1 MFKKVMK
8 TGFILGVSLSCG
20 MAAAVEEQLAE
31 APSLDAELTD
41 MVTVDSSYYDE
52 SGDSLLSNSQKTRN
66 AAVAGKGS
74 VPPAEA
80 ASVRNSTQEQSEEDG
95 AASAKADVVNSE
107 ETSSVTDDA
116 AAVNQTSENA
126 SPSAVVLDDAEQ
138 LEVKTDE
145 AVETKVSDGSVKAEP
160 ENVPSESDMQ
170 AEEVGMPS
178 SVSDKNSE
186 EPRKPEVKSAE
197 AADSTVSV
205 KESEQ
210 NKTEREDRD
219 IKTPATEEKAKQ
231 PAVPEQSAETSVPDG
246 KTEGEKDSSVND
258 REQSAVSSKAQPSDG
273 TAGDS
278 SASSAESADSRTI
291 YDILK
296 RRQQENFE
304 NPNLYTRD
312 YLSEMY
318 LPYFY
323 NTYEL
328 PQELS
333 PYITLRTVRLDKK
346 GPVLVYDIGTAD
358 AIGPMD
364 FDGTPEDN
372 KTLNLFCRIA
382 LNEGILHRLDRIV
395 LVFYHDDRD
404 YSEVSLDYLKCT
416 GKEPLLVE
424 KSVLSHESLRQDDE
438 FIYAYE
444 AEPEGPLSAEYLK
457 KRFAPFALK
466 RIGEKFDAPEG
477 HPVMTATDDASLM
490 VLFSVPSKYTGRVKQ
505 ADFVAGRIDR
515 TCSIDTYGKWILPR
529 INELRYVYLE
539 DKTDKVIKEVVVT
552 DKACRAVRSR
562 LKR

>member
-1 MFKKVMK
+1 MFKRVMK

-20 MAAAVEEQLAE
+20 VAAAVEEQLAE

-66 AAVAGKGS
+66 AAAAGEGTL
-74 VPPAEA
+74 PPAEA
-80 ASVRNSTQEQSEEDG
+80 VSAQKSRQEQPAGDDT
-95 AASAKADVVNSE
+95 ASAKADVGSTD
-107 ETSSVTDDA
+107 ETSSVKRNADEAD
-116 AAVNQTSENA
+116 VTSEK
-126 SPSAVVLDDAEQ
+126 SSQSADVRADADQ
-138 LEVKTDE
+138 SGVKTDDVAE
-145 AVETKVSDGSVKAEP
+145 AKVSDGSVKAEP
-160 ENVPSESDMQ
+160 ENVPSESDRP
-170 AEEVGMPS
+170 AEDAGTPS
-178 SVSDKNSE
+178 SVTEKKSDES
-186 EPRKPEVKSAE
+186 RTQEVKTAE
-197 AADSTVSV
+197 AADNTASV
-205 KESEQ
+205 NETEQKKTESEGSD
-210 NKTEREDRD
+210 NK
-219 IKTPATEEKAKQ
+219 KAAAEEKQ
-231 PAVPEQSAETSVPDG
+231 PALPEKSADASVSDGISESADETSVKAKEQP
-246 KTEGEKDSSVND
+246 TVND
-258 REQSAVSSKAQPSDG
+258 KAQPSEG
-273 TAGDS
+273 AAAGDS
-278 SASSAESADSRTI
+278 SVSSANSADSRTI
-291 YDILK
+291 YDILR
-296 RRQQENFE
+296 RRQQEDFE

-358 AIGPMD
+358 ALGPMD

-477 HPVMTATDDASLM
+477 HPVMSATDDASLM
-490 VLFSVPSKYTGRVKQ
+490 VLFSVPSKHVNRVKQ

>member
-1 MFKKVMK
+1 MFKRVMK

-20 MAAAVEEQLAE
+20 VAAAVEEQLAE

-66 AAVAGKGS
+66 AAAAGEGTL
-74 VPPAEA
+74 PPAEA
-80 ASVRNSTQEQSEEDG
+80 VSAQKSRQEQPAGDNT
-95 AASAKADVVNSE
+95 ASAKADVGSTD
-107 ETSSVTDDA
+107 ETSSVKRNADEADVSSEKGSQSADVRSDA
-116 AAVNQTSENA
+116 DQSV
-126 SPSAVVLDDAEQ
+126 
-138 LEVKTDE
+138 VKTDDV
-145 AVETKVSDGSVKAEP
+145 AETKVSDGSVKAEP
-160 ENVPSESDMQ
+160 ENVPSESDRP
-170 AEEVGMPS
+170 AEDAGTPS
-178 SVSDKNSE
+178 SVTEKKSDES
-186 EPRKPEVKSAE
+186 RTQEVNTAE
-197 AADSTVSV
+197 AADNTASV
-205 KESEQ
+205 NETEQ
-210 NKTEREDRD
+210 KKTEREGSDN
-219 IKTPATEEKAKQ
+219 KKAVAEEKQ
-231 PAVPEQSAETSVPDG
+231 PALPEKSADASVSDGISESADETSVKAKEQPD
-246 KTEGEKDSSVND
+246 VND
-258 REQSAVSSKAQPSDG
+258 KAQPSEG
-273 TAGDS
+273 AAAGDS
-278 SASSAESADSRTI
+278 SVSSANSADSRTI
-291 YDILK
+291 YDILR
-296 RRQQENFE
+296 RRQQEDFE

-358 AIGPMD
+358 ALGPMD

-444 AEPEGPLSAEYLK
+444 AEPEGPLSAEYLR

-477 HPVMTATDDASLM
+477 HPVMSATDDASLM
-490 VLFSVPSKYTGRVKQ
+490 VLFSVPSKHVNRVKQ

>member
-1 MFKKVMK
+1 MFKRVMK

-20 MAAAVEEQLAE
+20 VAAAVEEQLAE

-66 AAVAGKGS
+66 AAAAGEGS

-80 ASVRNSTQEQSEEDG
+80 VSAQKSRQEQPAGDDT
-95 AASAKADVVNSE
+95 ASAKADVGGTD
-107 ETSSVTDDA
+107 ETSSGKRNADEADV
-116 AAVNQTSENA
+116 TSEK
-126 SPSAVVLDDAEQ
+126 SSQSADVRADVDQ
-138 LEVKTDE
+138 SVVKTDDV
-145 AVETKVSDGSVKAEP
+145 AETKVSDGSVKAEP
-160 ENVPSESDMQ
+160 ENVPSESVRP
-170 AEEVGMPS
+170 AEDAGTPS
-178 SVSDKNSE
+178 SVTEKKSDES
-186 EPRKPEVKSAE
+186 RTQEVKTAE
-197 AADSTVSV
+197 AADNTASV
-205 KESEQ
+205 NETEQ
-210 NKTEREDRD
+210 KKTEREGSDN
-219 IKTPATEEKAKQ
+219 KKAAAEEKQ
-231 PAVPEQSAETSVPDG
+231 PALPEKSADASVSDGISESADETSVKAKEQPA
-246 KTEGEKDSSVND
+246 VND
-258 REQSAVSSKAQPSDG
+258 KAQPS
-273 TAGDS
+273 AGDS
-278 SASSAESADSRTI
+278 SVSSANSADSRTI
-291 YDILK
+291 YDILR
-296 RRQQENFE
+296 RRQQEDFE

-358 AIGPMD
+358 ALGPMD

-477 HPVMTATDDASLM
+477 HPVMSATDDASLM
-490 VLFSVPSKYTGRVKQ
+490 VLFSVPSKHVNRVKQ

>member
-1 MFKKVMK
+1 MFKRVMK

-20 MAAAVEEQLAE
+20 VAAAVEEQLAE

-66 AAVAGKGS
+66 AAVAGEGS

-80 ASVRNSTQEQSEEDG
+80 VSAQKSRQEQPAGDNT
-95 AASAKADVVNSE
+95 ASAKADVGSTD
-107 ETSSVTDDA
+107 ETSSVKRNADEADVSSEKGSQSADVRSDA
-116 AAVNQTSENA
+116 DQSV
-126 SPSAVVLDDAEQ
+126 
-138 LEVKTDE
+138 VKTDDVAE
-145 AVETKVSDGSVKAEP
+145 AKVSDGSVKAEP
-160 ENVPSESDMQ
+160 ENVPSESDRP
-170 AEEVGMPS
+170 AEDAGTPS
-178 SVSDKNSE
+178 SVTEKKSDES
-186 EPRKPEVKSAE
+186 RTQEVKTAE
-197 AADSTVSV
+197 AADNTASV
-205 KESEQ
+205 NETEQ
-210 NKTEREDRD
+210 KKTEREGSDN
-219 IKTPATEEKAKQ
+219 KKAAAEEKQ
-231 PAVPEQSAETSVPDG
+231 PALPEKSADASVSDGISESADETSVKAKEQPD
-246 KTEGEKDSSVND
+246 VND
-258 REQSAVSSKAQPSDG
+258 KAQPSEG
-273 TAGDS
+273 AAAGDS
-278 SASSAESADSRTI
+278 SVSSANSADSRTI
-291 YDILK
+291 YDILR
-296 RRQQENFE
+296 RRQQEDFE

-358 AIGPMD
+358 ALGPMD

-477 HPVMTATDDASLM
+477 HPVMSATDDASLM
-490 VLFSVPSKYTGRVKQ
+490 VLFSVPSKHVNRVKQ

>member
-1 MFKKVMK
+1 MFKRVMK

-20 MAAAVEEQLAE
+20 VAAAVEEQLAE

-66 AAVAGKGS
+66 AAAAGEGS

-80 ASVRNSTQEQSEEDG
+80 VSAQKSRQEQPAGDDT
-95 AASAKADVVNSE
+95 ASAKPDVGSTD
-107 ETSSVTDDA
+107 ETSSVKRNADEAD
-116 AAVNQTSENA
+116 VTSEK
-126 SPSAVVLDDAEQ
+126 SSQSADVRSDADQ
-138 LEVKTDE
+138 SVVKTDDV
-145 AVETKVSDGSVKAEP
+145 AETKVSDGSVKAEP
-160 ENVPSESDMQ
+160 ENVPSESDRQ
-170 AEEVGMPS
+170 AEDAGTPS
-178 SVSDKNSE
+178 SVTEKKSDES
-186 EPRKPEVKSAE
+186 RTQEVNTAE
-197 AADSTVSV
+197 AADNTASV
-205 KESEQ
+205 NETEQ
-210 NKTEREDRD
+210 KKTEREGSDN
-219 IKTPATEEKAKQ
+219 KKAVVEEKQ
-231 PAVPEQSAETSVPDG
+231 PALPEKSADASVSDGISESADETSVKAKEQPD
-246 KTEGEKDSSVND
+246 VND
-258 REQSAVSSKAQPSDG
+258 KAQPSEG
-273 TAGDS
+273 AAGDS
-278 SASSAESADSRTI
+278 SVSSANSADSRTI
-291 YDILK
+291 YDILR
-296 RRQQENFE
+296 RRQQEDFE

-358 AIGPMD
+358 ALGPMD

-444 AEPEGPLSAEYLK
+444 AEPEGPLSAEYLR

-477 HPVMTATDDASLM
+477 HPVMSATDDASLM
-490 VLFSVPSKYTGRVKQ
+490 VLFSVPSKHVNRVKQ

>member
-1 MFKKVMK
+1 MFKRVMK

-20 MAAAVEEQLAE
+20 VAAAVEEQLAE

-66 AAVAGKGS
+66 AAAAGEGTL
-74 VPPAEA
+74 PPAEA
-80 ASVRNSTQEQSEEDG
+80 VSAQKSRQEQPAGDNT
-95 AASAKADVVNSE
+95 ASAKADVGSTD
-107 ETSSVTDDA
+107 ETSSVKRNADEADVSSEKSSQSADVRSDA
-116 AAVNQTSENA
+116 DQSV
-126 SPSAVVLDDAEQ
+126 
-138 LEVKTDE
+138 VKTDDV
-145 AVETKVSDGSVKAEP
+145 AETKVSDGSVKAEP
-160 ENVPSESDMQ
+160 ENVPSESDRP
-170 AEEVGMPS
+170 AEDAGTPS
-178 SVSDKNSE
+178 SVTEKKSDES
-186 EPRKPEVKSAE
+186 RTQEVNTAE
-197 AADSTVSV
+197 AADNTASV
-205 KESEQ
+205 NETEQ
-210 NKTEREDRD
+210 KKTEREGSDN
-219 IKTPATEEKAKQ
+219 KKAAAEEKQ
-231 PAVPEQSAETSVPDG
+231 PALTEKSADASVSDGISESAEETSVKAKEQPD
-246 KTEGEKDSSVND
+246 VND
-258 REQSAVSSKAQPSDG
+258 KAQPSEG
-273 TAGDS
+273 AAGDS
-278 SASSAESADSRTI
+278 SVSSANSADSRTI
-291 YDILK
+291 YDILR
-296 RRQQENFE
+296 RRQQEDFE

-358 AIGPMD
+358 ALGPMD

-477 HPVMTATDDASLM
+477 HPVMSATDDASLM
-490 VLFSVPSKYTGRVKQ
+490 VLFSVPSKHVNRVKQ

>member
-1 MFKKVMK
+1 MFKRVMK

-20 MAAAVEEQLAE
+20 VAAAVEEQLAE

-66 AAVAGKGS
+66 AAVAGEGS

-80 ASVRNSTQEQSEEDG
+80 VSAQKSRQEQPAGDDT
-95 AASAKADVVNSE
+95 ASAKADVGSTD
-107 ETSSVTDDA
+107 ETSSVKRNADEAD
-116 AAVNQTSENA
+116 VTSEK
-126 SPSAVVLDDAEQ
+126 SSQSADVRADADQ
-138 LEVKTDE
+138 SVVKTDE
-145 AVETKVSDGSVKAEP
+145 VAETKVSDGSVKAEP
-160 ENVPSESDMQ
+160 ENVPSESDRP
-170 AEEVGMPS
+170 AEDAGTPS
-178 SVSDKNSE
+178 SVTEKKSDES
-186 EPRKPEVKSAE
+186 RTQEVKTAE
-197 AADSTVSV
+197 AADNTASV
-205 KESEQ
+205 NETEQ
-210 NKTEREDRD
+210 KKTEREGSDN
-219 IKTPATEEKAKQ
+219 KKAAAEEKQ
-231 PAVPEQSAETSVPDG
+231 PALPEKSADASVSDGISESADETSVKAKEQPA
-246 KTEGEKDSSVND
+246 VND
-258 REQSAVSSKAQPSDG
+258 KPQPSEG
-273 TAGDS
+273 AAGDS
-278 SASSAESADSRTI
+278 SVSSANSADSRTI
-291 YDILK
+291 YDILR
-296 RRQQENFE
+296 RRQQEDFE

-358 AIGPMD
+358 ALGPMD

-477 HPVMTATDDASLM
+477 HPVMSATDDASLM
-490 VLFSVPSKYTGRVKQ
+490 VLFSVPSKHVNRVKQ

>member
-1 MFKKVMK
+1 MFKRVMK

-20 MAAAVEEQLAE
+20 VAAAVEEQLAE

-66 AAVAGKGS
+66 AAAAGEGS

-80 ASVRNSTQEQSEEDG
+80 VSAQKSRQEQPAGDDT
-95 AASAKADVVNSE
+95 ASAKADVGNTD
-107 ETSSVTDDA
+107 ETSSVKRNADEAD
-116 AAVNQTSENA
+116 VTSEK
-126 SPSAVVLDDAEQ
+126 SFQSADVRADADQ
-138 LEVKTDE
+138 SVVKTDDV
-145 AVETKVSDGSVKAEP
+145 AETKVSDGSVKAEP
-160 ENVPSESDMQ
+160 ENVPSESDRP
-170 AEEVGMPS
+170 AEDAGTPS
-178 SVSDKNSE
+178 SVTEKKSDES
-186 EPRKPEVKSAE
+186 RTQEVKTAE
-197 AADSTVSV
+197 AADNTASV
-205 KESEQ
+205 NETEQ
-210 NKTEREDRD
+210 KKTEREGSDN
-219 IKTPATEEKAKQ
+219 KKAAAEEKQ
-231 PAVPEQSAETSVPDG
+231 PALPEKSADASVSDGISESADETSVKAKEQPA
-246 KTEGEKDSSVND
+246 VND
-258 REQSAVSSKAQPSDG
+258 KAQPSEG
-273 TAGDS
+273 AAAGDS
-278 SASSAESADSRTI
+278 SVSSANSADSRTI
-291 YDILK
+291 YDILR
-296 RRQQENFE
+296 RRQQEDFE

-358 AIGPMD
+358 ALGPMD

-477 HPVMTATDDASLM
+477 HPVMSAADDASLM
-490 VLFSVPSKYTGRVKQ
+490 VLFSVPSKHVNRVKQ

>member
-1 MFKKVMK
+1 MFKRVMK

-20 MAAAVEEQLAE
+20 VAAAVEEQLAE

-66 AAVAGKGS
+66 AAAAGEGTL
-74 VPPAEA
+74 PPAEA
-80 ASVRNSTQEQSEEDG
+80 VSAQKSRQEQPAGDNT
-95 AASAKADVVNSE
+95 ASAKADVGSTD
-107 ETSSVTDDA
+107 ETSSVKRNADEAD
-116 AAVNQTSENA
+116 VTSEK
-126 SPSAVVLDDAEQ
+126 SSQSADVRSDADQ
-138 LEVKTDE
+138 SVVKTDDV
-145 AVETKVSDGSVKAEP
+145 AETKVSDGSVKAEP
-160 ENVPSESDMQ
+160 ENVPSESDRP
-170 AEEVGMPS
+170 AEDAGTPS
-178 SVSDKNSE
+178 SVTEKKSDES
-186 EPRKPEVKSAE
+186 RTQEVKTAE
-197 AADSTVSV
+197 AADNTASV
-205 KESEQ
+205 NETEQ
-210 NKTEREDRD
+210 KKTEREGSDN
-219 IKTPATEEKAKQ
+219 KKAVVEEKQ
-231 PAVPEQSAETSVPDG
+231 PALPEKSADASVSDGISESADETSVKAKEQPD
-246 KTEGEKDSSVND
+246 VND
-258 REQSAVSSKAQPSDG
+258 KAQPSEG
-273 TAGDS
+273 AAGDS
-278 SASSAESADSRTI
+278 SVSSANSADSRTI
-291 YDILK
+291 YDILR
-296 RRQQENFE
+296 RRQQEDFE

-358 AIGPMD
+358 ALGPMD

-444 AEPEGPLSAEYLK
+444 AEPEGPLSAEYLR

-477 HPVMTATDDASLM
+477 HPVMSATDDASLM
-490 VLFSVPSKYTGRVKQ
+490 VLFSVPSKHVNRVKQ

>member
-1 MFKKVMK
+1 MFKRVMK

-20 MAAAVEEQLAE
+20 VATAVEEQLAE

-66 AAVAGKGS
+66 AAAAGEGS

-80 ASVRNSTQEQSEEDG
+80 VSAQKSRQEQPAGDDT
-95 AASAKADVVNSE
+95 ASAKADVGSTD
-107 ETSSVTDDA
+107 ETSSVKRNADEAD
-116 AAVNQTSENA
+116 VTSEKR
-126 SPSAVVLDDAEQ
+126 SQSADVRSDADQ
-138 LEVKTDE
+138 SVVKTDDV
-145 AVETKVSDGSVKAEP
+145 AETKVSDGSVKAEP
-160 ENVPSESDMQ
+160 ENVPSESDRP
-170 AEEVGMPS
+170 AEDAGTPS
-178 SVSDKNSE
+178 SVTEKKSDES
-186 EPRKPEVKSAE
+186 RTQEVKTAE
-197 AADSTVSV
+197 AADNTASV
-205 KESEQ
+205 NETEQ
-210 NKTEREDRD
+210 KKTEREGSDN
-219 IKTPATEEKAKQ
+219 KKAAAEEKQ
-231 PAVPEQSAETSVPDG
+231 PALPEKSADASVSDGISESADETSVKAKEQPA
-246 KTEGEKDSSVND
+246 VND
-258 REQSAVSSKAQPSDG
+258 KAQPSAG
-273 TAGDS
+273 AAAGDS
-278 SASSAESADSRTI
+278 SVSSANSADSRTI
-291 YDILK
+291 YDILR
-296 RRQQENFE
+296 RRQQEDFE

-358 AIGPMD
+358 ALGPMD

-477 HPVMTATDDASLM
+477 HPVMSATDDASLM
-490 VLFSVPSKYTGRVKQ
+490 VLFSVPSKHVNRVKQ

>member
-1 MFKKVMK
+1 MFKRVMK

-20 MAAAVEEQLAE
+20 VAAAVEEQLAE

-66 AAVAGKGS
+66 AAAAGEGTL
-74 VPPAEA
+74 PPAEA
-80 ASVRNSTQEQSEEDG
+80 VSAQKSRQEQPAGDNT
-95 AASAKADVVNSE
+95 ASAKADVGSTD
-107 ETSSVTDDA
+107 ETSSVKRNADEADVSSEKGSQSADVRSDA
-116 AAVNQTSENA
+116 DQSV
-126 SPSAVVLDDAEQ
+126 
-138 LEVKTDE
+138 VKTDDV
-145 AVETKVSDGSVKAEP
+145 AETKVSDGSVKAEP
-160 ENVPSESDMQ
+160 ENVPSESDRP
-170 AEEVGMPS
+170 AEDAGTPS
-178 SVSDKNSE
+178 SVTEKKSDES
-186 EPRKPEVKSAE
+186 RTQEVNTAE
-197 AADSTVSV
+197 AADNTASV
-205 KESEQ
+205 NETEQ
-210 NKTEREDRD
+210 KKTEREGSDN
-219 IKTPATEEKAKQ
+219 KKAAAEEKQ
-231 PAVPEQSAETSVPDG
+231 PALPEKSADASVSDGISESADETSVKAKEQPD
-246 KTEGEKDSSVND
+246 VND
-258 REQSAVSSKAQPSDG
+258 KAQPSEG
-273 TAGDS
+273 AAGDS
-278 SASSAESADSRTI
+278 SVSSANSADSRTI
-291 YDILK
+291 YDILR
-296 RRQQENFE
+296 RRQQEDFE

-358 AIGPMD
+358 ALGPMD

-477 HPVMTATDDASLM
+477 HPVMSATDDASLM
-490 VLFSVPSKYTGRVKQ
+490 VLFSVPSKHVNRVKQ

>member
-1 MFKKVMK
+1 MFKRVMK

-20 MAAAVEEQLAE
+20 VAAAVEEQLAE

-66 AAVAGKGS
+66 AAAAGEAPL
-74 VPPAEA
+74 PPAEA
-80 ASVRNSTQEQSEEDG
+80 VSAQKSRQEQPAGDDT
-95 AASAKADVVNSE
+95 ASAKADVGSTD
-107 ETSSVTDDA
+107 ETSSVKRNADEADVSSEKSSQSADVRSDA
-116 AAVNQTSENA
+116 DQSV
-126 SPSAVVLDDAEQ
+126 
-138 LEVKTDE
+138 VKTDDV
-145 AVETKVSDGSVKAEP
+145 AETKVSDGSVKAEP
-160 ENVPSESDMQ
+160 ENVPSESDRP
-170 AEEVGMPS
+170 AEDAGTPS
-178 SVSDKNSE
+178 SVTEKKSDES
-186 EPRKPEVKSAE
+186 RTQEVKTAE
-197 AADSTVSV
+197 AADNTASV
-205 KESEQ
+205 NETEQ
-210 NKTEREDRD
+210 KKTEREGSDN
-219 IKTPATEEKAKQ
+219 KKAVVEEKQ
-231 PAVPEQSAETSVPDG
+231 PALPEKSADASVSDGISESADETSVKAKEQPA
-246 KTEGEKDSSVND
+246 VND
-258 REQSAVSSKAQPSDG
+258 KAQPSEG
-273 TAGDS
+273 AAGDS
-278 SASSAESADSRTI
+278 SVSSANSADSRTI
-291 YDILK
+291 YDILR
-296 RRQQENFE
+296 RRQQEDFE

-358 AIGPMD
+358 ALGPMD

-477 HPVMTATDDASLM
+477 HPVMSAKAVLATL
-490 VLFSVPSKYTGRVKQ
+490 
-505 ADFVAGRIDR
+505 
-515 TCSIDTYGKWILPR
+515 
-529 INELRYVYLE
+529 N
-539 DKTDKVIKEVVVT
+539 
-552 DKACRAVRSR
+552 
-562 LKR
+562 

>member
-1 MFKKVMK
+1 MFKRVMK

-20 MAAAVEEQLAE
+20 VAAAVEEQLAE

-66 AAVAGKGS
+66 AAAAGEGS

-80 ASVRNSTQEQSEEDG
+80 VSAQKSRQEQPAGDDT
-95 AASAKADVVNSE
+95 ASAKPDVGSTD
-107 ETSSVTDDA
+107 ETSSVKRNADEAD
-116 AAVNQTSENA
+116 VTSEK
-126 SPSAVVLDDAEQ
+126 SSQSADVRSDADQ
-138 LEVKTDE
+138 SVVKTDDV
-145 AVETKVSDGSVKAEP
+145 AETKVSDGSVKAEP
-160 ENVPSESDMQ
+160 ENVPSESDRP
-170 AEEVGMPS
+170 AEDAGTPS
-178 SVSDKNSE
+178 SVTEKKSDES
-186 EPRKPEVKSAE
+186 RTQEVNTAE
-197 AADSTVSV
+197 AADNTASV
-205 KESEQ
+205 NETEQ
-210 NKTEREDRD
+210 KKTEREGSDN
-219 IKTPATEEKAKQ
+219 KKAVVEEKQ
-231 PAVPEQSAETSVPDG
+231 PALPEKSADASVSDGISESADETSVKAKEQPD
-246 KTEGEKDSSVND
+246 VND
-258 REQSAVSSKAQPSDG
+258 KAQPSEG
-273 TAGDS
+273 AAGDS
-278 SASSAESADSRTI
+278 SVSSANSADSRTI
-291 YDILK
+291 YDILR
-296 RRQQENFE
+296 RRQQEDFE

-358 AIGPMD
+358 ALGPMD

-444 AEPEGPLSAEYLK
+444 AEPEGPLSAEYLR

-477 HPVMTATDDASLM
+477 HPVMSATDDASLM
-490 VLFSVPSKYTGRVKQ
+490 VLFSVPSKHVNRVKQ

>member
-1 MFKKVMK
+1 MFKRVMK

-20 MAAAVEEQLAE
+20 VAAAVEEQLAE

-66 AAVAGKGS
+66 AAAAGEGTL
-74 VPPAEA
+74 PPAEA
-80 ASVRNSTQEQSEEDG
+80 VSAQKSRQEQPAGDNT
-95 AASAKADVVNSE
+95 ASAKADVGSTD
-107 ETSSVTDDA
+107 ETSSVKRNADEADVSSEKSSQSADVRSDA
-116 AAVNQTSENA
+116 DQSV
-126 SPSAVVLDDAEQ
+126 
-138 LEVKTDE
+138 VKTDDV
-145 AVETKVSDGSVKAEP
+145 AETKVSDGSVKAEP
-160 ENVPSESDMQ
+160 ENVPSESDRP
-170 AEEVGMPS
+170 AEDAGTPS
-178 SVSDKNSE
+178 SVTEKKSDES
-186 EPRKPEVKSAE
+186 RTQEVKTAE
-197 AADSTVSV
+197 AADNTASV
-205 KESEQ
+205 NETEQ
-210 NKTEREDRD
+210 KKTEREGSDN
-219 IKTPATEEKAKQ
+219 KKAAAEEKQ
-231 PAVPEQSAETSVPDG
+231 PALPEKSADASVSDEISESADETSVKAKEQPD
-246 KTEGEKDSSVND
+246 VND
-258 REQSAVSSKAQPSDG
+258 KAQPSEG
-273 TAGDS
+273 AAGDS
-278 SASSAESADSRTI
+278 SVSSANSADSRTI
-291 YDILK
+291 YDILR
-296 RRQQENFE
+296 RRQQEDFE

-358 AIGPMD
+358 ALGPMD

-477 HPVMTATDDASLM
+477 HPVMSATDDASLM
-490 VLFSVPSKYTGRVKQ
+490 VLFSVPSKHVNRVKQ

>member
-1 MFKKVMK
+1 MFKRVMK

-20 MAAAVEEQLAE
+20 VAAAVEEQLAE

-66 AAVAGKGS
+66 AAVAGEGS

-80 ASVRNSTQEQSEEDG
+80 VSAQKSRQEQPAGDDT
-95 AASAKADVVNSE
+95 ASAKADVGSTD
-107 ETSSVTDDA
+107 ETSSVKRNADEAD
-116 AAVNQTSENA
+116 VTSEK
-126 SPSAVVLDDAEQ
+126 SSQSADVRADADQ
-138 LEVKTDE
+138 SVVKTDDV
-145 AVETKVSDGSVKAEP
+145 AETKVSDGSVKAEP
-160 ENVPSESDMQ
+160 ENVPSESDRP
-170 AEEVGMPS
+170 AEDAGTPS
-178 SVSDKNSE
+178 SVTEKKSDES
-186 EPRKPEVKSAE
+186 RTQEVKTAE
-197 AADSTVSV
+197 AADNTASV
-205 KESEQ
+205 NETEQ
-210 NKTEREDRD
+210 KKTEREGSDN
-219 IKTPATEEKAKQ
+219 KKAAAEEKQ
-231 PAVPEQSAETSVPDG
+231 PALPEKSADASVSDGISESADETSVKAKEQPA
-246 KTEGEKDSSVND
+246 VND
-258 REQSAVSSKAQPSDG
+258 KAQPSAG
-273 TAGDS
+273 AAGDS
-278 SASSAESADSRTI
+278 SVSSANSADSRTI
-291 YDILK
+291 YDILR
-296 RRQQENFE
+296 RRQQEDFE

-358 AIGPMD
+358 ALGPMD

-477 HPVMTATDDASLM
+477 HPVMSATDDASLM
-490 VLFSVPSKYTGRVKQ
+490 VLFSVPSKHVNRVKQ

>member
-1 MFKKVMK
+1 MFKRVMK

-20 MAAAVEEQLAE
+20 VAAAVEEQLAE

-66 AAVAGKGS
+66 AAAAGEGS

-80 ASVRNSTQEQSEEDG
+80 VSAQKSRQEQPAGDDT
-95 AASAKADVVNSE
+95 ASAKPDVGSTD
-107 ETSSVTDDA
+107 ETSSVKRNADEADVSSEKSSQSADVRADA
-116 AAVNQTSENA
+116 DQSV
-126 SPSAVVLDDAEQ
+126 
-138 LEVKTDE
+138 VKTDDV
-145 AVETKVSDGSVKAEP
+145 AETKVSDGSVKAEP
-160 ENVPSESDMQ
+160 ENVPSESDRP
-170 AEEVGMPS
+170 AEDAGTPS
-178 SVSDKNSE
+178 SVTEKKSDES
-186 EPRKPEVKSAE
+186 RTQEVKTAE
-197 AADSTVSV
+197 AADNTASV
-205 KESEQ
+205 NETEQ
-210 NKTEREDRD
+210 KKTEREGSDN
-219 IKTPATEEKAKQ
+219 KKAAAEEKQ
-231 PAVPEQSAETSVPDG
+231 PALPEKSADTSVSDGISESADETSVKAKEQPD
-246 KTEGEKDSSVND
+246 VND
-258 REQSAVSSKAQPSDG
+258 KAQPSEG
-273 TAGDS
+273 AAGDS
-278 SASSAESADSRTI
+278 SVSSANSADSRTI
-291 YDILK
+291 YDILR
-296 RRQQENFE
+296 RRQQEDFE

-358 AIGPMD
+358 ALGPMD

-444 AEPEGPLSAEYLK
+444 AEPEGPLSAEYLR

-477 HPVMTATDDASLM
+477 HPVMSATDDASLM
-490 VLFSVPSKYTGRVKQ
+490 VLFSVPSKHVNRVKQ

>member
-1 MFKKVMK
+1 MFKRVMK

-20 MAAAVEEQLAE
+20 VAAAVEEQLAE

-66 AAVAGKGS
+66 AAAAGEGS

-80 ASVRNSTQEQSEEDG
+80 VSAQKSRQEQPAGDNT
-95 AASAKADVVNSE
+95 ASAKADVGSTD
-107 ETSSVTDDA
+107 ETSSVKRNADEADVSSEKSSQSADVRSDA
-116 AAVNQTSENA
+116 DQSV
-126 SPSAVVLDDAEQ
+126 
-138 LEVKTDE
+138 VKTDDV
-145 AVETKVSDGSVKAEP
+145 AETKVSDGSVKAEP
-160 ENVPSESDMQ
+160 ENVPSESDRP
-170 AEEVGMPS
+170 AEDAGTPS
-178 SVSDKNSE
+178 SVTEKKSDES
-186 EPRKPEVKSAE
+186 RTQEVKTAE
-197 AADSTVSV
+197 AADNTASV
-205 KESEQ
+205 NETEQ
-210 NKTEREDRD
+210 KKTEREGSDN
-219 IKTPATEEKAKQ
+219 KKAAAEEKQ
-231 PAVPEQSAETSVPDG
+231 PALPEKSADASVSDGISESADETSVKAKEQPA
-246 KTEGEKDSSVND
+246 VND
-258 REQSAVSSKAQPSDG
+258 KAQPSEG
-273 TAGDS
+273 AAGDS
-278 SASSAESADSRTI
+278 SVSSANSADSRTI
-291 YDILK
+291 YDILR
-296 RRQQENFE
+296 RRQQEDFE

-358 AIGPMD
+358 ALGPMD

-444 AEPEGPLSAEYLK
+444 AEPEGPLSAEYLR

-477 HPVMTATDDASLM
+477 HPVMSATDDASLV
-490 VLFSVPSKYTGRVKQ
+490 VLFSVPSKHVNRVKQ

>member
-1 MFKKVMK
+1 MFKRVMK

-20 MAAAVEEQLAE
+20 VAAAVEEQLAE

-66 AAVAGKGS
+66 AAAAGEGS

-80 ASVRNSTQEQSEEDG
+80 VSAQKSRQEQPAGDDT
-95 AASAKADVVNSE
+95 ASAKPDVGSTD
-107 ETSSVTDDA
+107 ETSSVKRNADEAD
-116 AAVNQTSENA
+116 VTSEK
-126 SPSAVVLDDAEQ
+126 SSQSADVRSDADQ
-138 LEVKTDE
+138 SVVKTDDV
-145 AVETKVSDGSVKAEP
+145 AETKVSDGSVKAEP
-160 ENVPSESDMQ
+160 ENVPSESDRP
-170 AEEVGMPS
+170 AEDAGTPS
-178 SVSDKNSE
+178 SVTEKKSDES
-186 EPRKPEVKSAE
+186 RTQEVKTAE
-197 AADSTVSV
+197 AADNTASV
-205 KESEQ
+205 NETEQ
-210 NKTEREDRD
+210 KKTEREGSDN
-219 IKTPATEEKAKQ
+219 KKAVVEEKQ
-231 PAVPEQSAETSVPDG
+231 PALPEKSADASVSDGISESADETSVKAKEQPD
-246 KTEGEKDSSVND
+246 VND
-258 REQSAVSSKAQPSDG
+258 KAQPSEG
-273 TAGDS
+273 AAAGDS
-278 SASSAESADSRTI
+278 SVSSANSADSRTI
-291 YDILK
+291 YDILR
-296 RRQQENFE
+296 RRQQEDFE

-358 AIGPMD
+358 ALGPMD

-444 AEPEGPLSAEYLK
+444 AEPEGPLSAEYLR

-477 HPVMTATDDASLM
+477 HPVMSATDDASLM
-490 VLFSVPSKYTGRVKQ
+490 VLFSVPSKHVNRVKQ

>member
-1 MFKKVMK
+1 MFKRVMK

-20 MAAAVEEQLAE
+20 VAAAVEEQLAE

-66 AAVAGKGS
+66 AAAAGEGTL
-74 VPPAEA
+74 PPAEA
-80 ASVRNSTQEQSEEDG
+80 VSAQKSRQEQPAGDDT
-95 AASAKADVVNSE
+95 ASAKPDVGSTD
-107 ETSSVTDDA
+107 ETSSVKRNADEADVSSEKSSQSADVRADA
-116 AAVNQTSENA
+116 DQSV
-126 SPSAVVLDDAEQ
+126 
-138 LEVKTDE
+138 VKTDDV
-145 AVETKVSDGSVKAEP
+145 AETKVSDGSVKDEP
-160 ENVPSESDMQ
+160 ENVPSESDRP
-170 AEEVGMPS
+170 AEDAGTPS
-178 SVSDKNSE
+178 SVTEKKSDES
-186 EPRKPEVKSAE
+186 RTQEVKTAE
-197 AADSTVSV
+197 AADNTASV
-205 KESEQ
+205 NETEQ
-210 NKTEREDRD
+210 KKTEREGSDN
-219 IKTPATEEKAKQ
+219 KKAAAEEKQ
-231 PAVPEQSAETSVPDG
+231 PALPEKSADASVSDGISESADETSVKAKEQPD
-246 KTEGEKDSSVND
+246 VND
-258 REQSAVSSKAQPSDG
+258 KAQPSEG
-273 TAGDS
+273 AAGDS
-278 SASSAESADSRTI
+278 SVSSANSADSRTI
-291 YDILK
+291 YDILR
-296 RRQQENFE
+296 RRQQEDFE

-358 AIGPMD
+358 ALGPMD

-444 AEPEGPLSAEYLK
+444 AEPEGPLSAEYLR

-477 HPVMTATDDASLM
+477 HPVMSATDDASLM
-490 VLFSVPSKYTGRVKQ
+490 VLFSVPSKHVNRVKQ

>member
-1 MFKKVMK
+1 MFKRVMK

-20 MAAAVEEQLAE
+20 VAAAVEEQLAE

-66 AAVAGKGS
+66 AAAAGEGTL
-74 VPPAEA
+74 PPAEA
-80 ASVRNSTQEQSEEDG
+80 VSAQKSRQEQPAGDNT
-95 AASAKADVVNSE
+95 ASAKADVGSTD
-107 ETSSVTDDA
+107 ETSSVKRNADEADVSSEKSSQSADVRADA
-116 AAVNQTSENA
+116 DQSV
-126 SPSAVVLDDAEQ
+126 
-138 LEVKTDE
+138 VKTDDV
-145 AVETKVSDGSVKAEP
+145 AETKVSDGSVKAEP
-160 ENVPSESDMQ
+160 ENVPSESDRP
-170 AEEVGMPS
+170 AEDAGTPS
-178 SVSDKNSE
+178 SVTEKKSDES
-186 EPRKPEVKSAE
+186 RTQEVKTAE
-197 AADSTVSV
+197 AADNTASV
-205 KESEQ
+205 NETEQ
-210 NKTEREDRD
+210 KKTEREGSDN
-219 IKTPATEEKAKQ
+219 KKAAAEEKQ
-231 PAVPEQSAETSVPDG
+231 PALPEKSADASVSDGISESADETSVKAKEQPD
-246 KTEGEKDSSVND
+246 VND
-258 REQSAVSSKAQPSDG
+258 KAQPSEG
-273 TAGDS
+273 AAAGDS
-278 SASSAESADSRTI
+278 SVSSANSADSRTI
-291 YDILK
+291 YDILR
-296 RRQQENFE
+296 RRQQEDFE

-358 AIGPMD
+358 ALGPMD

-444 AEPEGPLSAEYLK
+444 AEPEGPLSAEYLR

-477 HPVMTATDDASLM
+477 HPVMSATDDASLM
-490 VLFSVPSKYTGRVKQ
+490 VLFSVPSKHVNRVKQ

>member
-1 MFKKVMK
+1 MFKRVMK

-20 MAAAVEEQLAE
+20 VAAAVEEQLAE

-66 AAVAGKGS
+66 AVAAGEGTL
-74 VPPAEA
+74 PPAEA
-80 ASVRNSTQEQSEEDG
+80 VSAQKSRQEQPAGDNT
-95 AASAKADVVNSE
+95 ASAKADVGSTD
-107 ETSSVTDDA
+107 ETSSVKRNADEADVSSEKGSQSADVRSDA
-116 AAVNQTSENA
+116 DQSV
-126 SPSAVVLDDAEQ
+126 
-138 LEVKTDE
+138 VKTDDV
-145 AVETKVSDGSVKAEP
+145 AETKVSDGSVNAEP
-160 ENVPSESDMQ
+160 ENVPSESDRP
-170 AEEVGMPS
+170 AEDAGTPS
-178 SVSDKNSE
+178 SVTEKKSDES
-186 EPRKPEVKSAE
+186 RTQEVKTADAE
-197 AADSTVSV
+197 DNTASV
-205 KESEQ
+205 NETEQ
-210 NKTEREDRD
+210 KKTEREGSDN
-219 IKTPATEEKAKQ
+219 KKAAAEEKQ
-231 PAVPEQSAETSVPDG
+231 PALPEKSADASVSDGISESADETSVKAKEQPD
-246 KTEGEKDSSVND
+246 VND
-258 REQSAVSSKAQPSDG
+258 KAQPSEG
-273 TAGDS
+273 AAGDS
-278 SASSAESADSRTI
+278 SVSSANSADSRTI
-291 YDILK
+291 YDILR
-296 RRQQENFE
+296 RRQQEDFE

-358 AIGPMD
+358 ALGPMD

-444 AEPEGPLSAEYLK
+444 AEPEGPLSAEYLR

-477 HPVMTATDDASLM
+477 HPVMSATDDASLV
-490 VLFSVPSKYTGRVKQ
+490 VLFSVPSKHVNRVKQ

>member
-1 MFKKVMK
+1 MFKRVMK

-20 MAAAVEEQLAE
+20 VAAAVEEQLAE

-66 AAVAGKGS
+66 AAAAGEGS

-80 ASVRNSTQEQSEEDG
+80 VSAQKSRQEQPAGDDT
-95 AASAKADVVNSE
+95 ASAKADVGSTD
-107 ETSSVTDDA
+107 ETSSVKRNADEAD
-116 AAVNQTSENA
+116 VTSEK
-126 SPSAVVLDDAEQ
+126 SSQSADVRADADQ
-138 LEVKTDE
+138 SEVKTDDV
-145 AVETKVSDGSVKAEP
+145 AETKVSDGSVKAEP
-160 ENVPSESDMQ
+160 ENVPSESDRP
-170 AEEVGMPS
+170 AEDVGTPS
-178 SVSDKNSE
+178 SVTEKKSDES
-186 EPRKPEVKSAE
+186 RTQEVKTAE
-197 AADSTVSV
+197 AADNTASV
-205 KESEQ
+205 NETEQ
-210 NKTEREDRD
+210 KKTEREGSDN
-219 IKTPATEEKAKQ
+219 KKAAAEEKQ
-231 PAVPEQSAETSVPDG
+231 PALQEKSADTSVSDGISESADETSVKAKEQPA
-246 KTEGEKDSSVND
+246 VND
-258 REQSAVSSKAQPSDG
+258 KAQPSEG
-273 TAGDS
+273 AAAGDS
-278 SASSAESADSRTI
+278 SVSSANSADSRTI
-291 YDILK
+291 YDILR
-296 RRQQENFE
+296 RRQQEDFE

-358 AIGPMD
+358 ALGPMD

-477 HPVMTATDDASLM
+477 HPVMSAADDASLM
-490 VLFSVPSKYTGRVKQ
+490 VLFSVPSKHVNRVKQ

>member
-1 MFKKVMK
+1 MFKRVMK
-8 TGFILGVSLSCG
+8 TCFILGVSLSCG
-20 MAAAVEEQLAE
+20 VAAAVEEQLAE

-66 AAVAGKGS
+66 AAAAGEGS

-80 ASVRNSTQEQSEEDG
+80 VSAQKSRQEQPAGDDT
-95 AASAKADVVNSE
+95 ASAKADVGSTD
-107 ETSSVTDDA
+107 ETSSVKRNADEAD
-116 AAVNQTSENA
+116 VTSEK
-126 SPSAVVLDDAEQ
+126 SSQSADVRSDADQ
-138 LEVKTDE
+138 SVVKTDDV
-145 AVETKVSDGSVKAEP
+145 AETKVSDGSVKAEP
-160 ENVPSESDMQ
+160 ENVPSESDRP
-170 AEEVGMPS
+170 AEDAGTPS
-178 SVSDKNSE
+178 SVTEKKSDES
-186 EPRKPEVKSAE
+186 RTQEVNTAE
-197 AADSTVSV
+197 AADNTASV
-205 KESEQ
+205 NETEQ
-210 NKTEREDRD
+210 KKTEREGSDN
-219 IKTPATEEKAKQ
+219 KKAVVEEKQ
-231 PAVPEQSAETSVPDG
+231 PALPEKSADASVSDGISESADETSVKAKEQPA
-246 KTEGEKDSSVND
+246 VND
-258 REQSAVSSKAQPSDG
+258 KAQPSEG
-273 TAGDS
+273 AAGNSSVS
-278 SASSAESADSRTI
+278 SANSADSRTI
-291 YDILK
+291 YDILR
-296 RRQQENFE
+296 RRQQEDFE

-358 AIGPMD
+358 ALGPMD

-444 AEPEGPLSAEYLK
+444 AEPEGPLSAEYLR

-477 HPVMTATDDASLM
+477 HPVMSATDDASLV
-490 VLFSVPSKYTGRVKQ
+490 VLFSVPSKHVNRVKQ

>member
-1 MFKKVMK
+1 MFKRVMK

-20 MAAAVEEQLAE
+20 VAAAVEEQLAE

-66 AAVAGKGS
+66 AAAAGEGTL
-74 VPPAEA
+74 PPAEA
-80 ASVRNSTQEQSEEDG
+80 VSAQKSRQEQPAGDNT
-95 AASAKADVVNSE
+95 ASAKADVGSTD
-107 ETSSVTDDA
+107 ETSSVKRNADEADVSSEKGSQSADVRSDA
-116 AAVNQTSENA
+116 DQSV
-126 SPSAVVLDDAEQ
+126 
-138 LEVKTDE
+138 VKTDDV
-145 AVETKVSDGSVKAEP
+145 AETKVSDGSVKAEP
-160 ENVPSESDMQ
+160 ENVPSESDRP
-170 AEEVGMPS
+170 AEDAGTPS
-178 SVSDKNSE
+178 SVTEKKSDES
-186 EPRKPEVKSAE
+186 RTQEVNTAE
-197 AADSTVSV
+197 AADNTASV
-205 KESEQ
+205 NVTEQ
-210 NKTEREDRD
+210 KKTEREGSDN
-219 IKTPATEEKAKQ
+219 KKAVVEEKQ
-231 PAVPEQSAETSVPDG
+231 PALPEKSADASVSDGISESADETSVKAKEQPD
-246 KTEGEKDSSVND
+246 VND
-258 REQSAVSSKAQPSDG
+258 KAQPSEG
-273 TAGDS
+273 AAGDS
-278 SASSAESADSRTI
+278 SVSSANSADSRTI
-291 YDILK
+291 YDILR
-296 RRQQENFE
+296 RRQQEDFE

-358 AIGPMD
+358 ALGPMD

-444 AEPEGPLSAEYLK
+444 AEPEGPLSAEYLR

-477 HPVMTATDDASLM
+477 HPVMSATDDASLV
-490 VLFSVPSKYTGRVKQ
+490 VLFSVPSKHVNRVKQ

>member
-1 MFKKVMK
+1 MK

-20 MAAAVEEQLAE
+20 VAAAVEEQLAE

-66 AAVAGKGS
+66 AAAAGEGTL
-74 VPPAEA
+74 PPAEA
-80 ASVRNSTQEQSEEDG
+80 VSAQKSRQEQPAGDNT
-95 AASAKADVVNSE
+95 ASAKADVGSTD
-107 ETSSVTDDA
+107 ETSSVKRNADEAD
-116 AAVNQTSENA
+116 VTSEK
-126 SPSAVVLDDAEQ
+126 SSQSADVRSDADQ
-138 LEVKTDE
+138 SVVKTDDV
-145 AVETKVSDGSVKAEP
+145 AETKVSDGSVKAEP
-160 ENVPSESDMQ
+160 ENVPSESDRP
-170 AEEVGMPS
+170 AEDAGTPS
-178 SVSDKNSE
+178 SVTEKKSDES
-186 EPRKPEVKSAE
+186 RTQEVKTAE
-197 AADSTVSV
+197 AADNTASV
-205 KESEQ
+205 NETEQ
-210 NKTEREDRD
+210 KKTEREGSDN
-219 IKTPATEEKAKQ
+219 KKAVVEEKQ
-231 PAVPEQSAETSVPDG
+231 PALPEKSADASVSDGISESADETSVKAKEQPD
-246 KTEGEKDSSVND
+246 VND
-258 REQSAVSSKAQPSDG
+258 KAQPSEG
-273 TAGDS
+273 AAGDS
-278 SASSAESADSRTI
+278 SVSSANSADSRTI
-291 YDILK
+291 YDILR
-296 RRQQENFE
+296 RRQQEDFE

-358 AIGPMD
+358 ALGPMD

-444 AEPEGPLSAEYLK
+444 AEPEGPLSAEYLR

-477 HPVMTATDDASLM
+477 HPVMSATDDASLM
-490 VLFSVPSKYTGRVKQ
+490 VLFSVPSKHVNRVKQ

>member
-1 MFKKVMK
+1 MFKRVMK

-20 MAAAVEEQLAE
+20 VAAAVEEQLAE

-66 AAVAGKGS
+66 AAAAGEGS

-80 ASVRNSTQEQSEEDG
+80 VSAQKSRQEQPAGDDT
-95 AASAKADVVNSE
+95 ASAKPDVGSTD
-107 ETSSVTDDA
+107 ETSSVKRNADEADVSSEKSSQSADVRADA
-116 AAVNQTSENA
+116 DQSV
-126 SPSAVVLDDAEQ
+126 
-138 LEVKTDE
+138 VKTDDV
-145 AVETKVSDGSVKAEP
+145 AETKVSDGSVKDEP
-160 ENVPSESDMQ
+160 ENVPSESDRP
-170 AEEVGMPS
+170 AEDAGTPS
-178 SVSDKNSE
+178 SVTEKKSDES
-186 EPRKPEVKSAE
+186 RTQEVNTAE
-197 AADSTVSV
+197 AADNTASV
-205 KESEQ
+205 NVTEQ
-210 NKTEREDRD
+210 KKTEREGSDN
-219 IKTPATEEKAKQ
+219 KKAVVEEKQ
-231 PAVPEQSAETSVPDG
+231 PALPEKSADASVSDGISESADETSVKAKEQPD
-246 KTEGEKDSSVND
+246 VND
-258 REQSAVSSKAQPSDG
+258 KAQPSEG
-273 TAGDS
+273 AAGDS
-278 SASSAESADSRTI
+278 SVSSANSADSRTI
-291 YDILK
+291 YDILR
-296 RRQQENFE
+296 RRQQEDFE

-358 AIGPMD
+358 ALGPMD

-444 AEPEGPLSAEYLK
+444 AEPEGPLSAEYLR

-477 HPVMTATDDASLM
+477 HPVMSATDDASLV
-490 VLFSVPSKYTGRVKQ
+490 VLFSVPSKHVNRVKQ

>member
-1 MFKKVMK
+1 MFKRVMK

-20 MAAAVEEQLAE
+20 VAAAVEEQLAE

-66 AAVAGKGS
+66 AAAAGEGTL
-74 VPPAEA
+74 PPAEA
-80 ASVRNSTQEQSEEDG
+80 VSAQKSRQEQPAGDNT
-95 AASAKADVVNSE
+95 ASAKADVGSTD
-107 ETSSVTDDA
+107 ETSSVKRNADEADVSSEKGSQSADVRSDA
-116 AAVNQTSENA
+116 DQSV
-126 SPSAVVLDDAEQ
+126 
-138 LEVKTDE
+138 VKTDDV
-145 AVETKVSDGSVKAEP
+145 AETKVSDGSVKAEP
-160 ENVPSESDMQ
+160 ENVPSESDRP
-170 AEEVGMPS
+170 AEDAGTPS
-178 SVSDKNSE
+178 SVTEKKSDES
-186 EPRKPEVKSAE
+186 RTQEVNTAE
-197 AADSTVSV
+197 AADNTASV
-205 KESEQ
+205 NETEQ
-210 NKTEREDRD
+210 KKTEREGSDN
-219 IKTPATEEKAKQ
+219 KKAAAEEKQ
-231 PAVPEQSAETSVPDG
+231 PALPEKSADASVSDGISESADETSVKAKEQPD
-246 KTEGEKDSSVND
+246 VND
-258 REQSAVSSKAQPSDG
+258 KAQPSEG
-273 TAGDS
+273 AAGDS
-278 SASSAESADSRTI
+278 SVSSANSADSRTI
-291 YDILK
+291 YDILR
-296 RRQQENFE
+296 RRQQEDFE

-358 AIGPMD
+358 ALGPMD

-444 AEPEGPLSAEYLK
+444 AEPEGPLSAEYLR

-477 HPVMTATDDASLM
+477 HPVMSATDDASLM
-490 VLFSVPSKYTGRVKQ
+490 VLFSVPSKHVNRVKQ